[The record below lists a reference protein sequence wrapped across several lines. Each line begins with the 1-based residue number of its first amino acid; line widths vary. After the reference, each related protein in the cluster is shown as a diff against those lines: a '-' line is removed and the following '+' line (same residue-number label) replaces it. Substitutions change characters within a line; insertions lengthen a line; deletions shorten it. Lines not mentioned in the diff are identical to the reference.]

1 MIRASSNGGDM
12 AEIAE
17 ITRTYGGVEGRR
29 IKAGTRFAIGKAV
42 DGLPTLTRT
51 RFTQLVDAGLARL
64 WVPGNK
70 DPIPTPGYTGGGQA
84 VVQKQPL
91 ESRTSK
97 KLRAKNP
104 GAPGEPRPLVN
115 PASAP
120 GSLSAPVSLESL
132 SPADQASI
140 KSNLGLR
147 GRRKSS
153 ASPSTMPI
161 ASPPG
166 RESSTAATAP
176 GGGTT
181 EAPGNSKG

>member
-1 MIRASSNGGDM
+1 M

-17 ITRTYGGVEGRR
+17 ITRTYGGLEGRR
-29 IKAGTRFAIGKAV
+29 VKAGTRFAIGKAV
-42 DGLPTLTRT
+42 EGLPQISRT

-70 DPIPTPGYTGGGQA
+70 TPIATPAYTGGGQ
-84 VVQKQPL
+84 VVQQKQPL
-91 ESRTSK
+91 ESRTAR

-120 GSLSAPVSLESL
+120 GSLAAPVSLESL

-153 ASPSTMPI
+153 ASPSTMRT

-166 RESSTAATAP
+166 PESSTDATAP
-176 GGGTT
+176 GGATT
-181 EAPGNSKG
+181 EGRENSRG